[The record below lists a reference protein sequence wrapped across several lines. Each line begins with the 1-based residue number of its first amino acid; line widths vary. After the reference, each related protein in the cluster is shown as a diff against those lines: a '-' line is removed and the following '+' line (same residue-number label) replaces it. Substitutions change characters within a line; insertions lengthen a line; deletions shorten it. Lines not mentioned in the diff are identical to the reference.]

1 MPGHVRAAW
10 IRKVTAFSMARSDA
24 NAQATLNSD
33 QRDLAAMIRE
43 RITGEVDASTLR
55 RAEYS
60 SDAGNY
66 RITPEVVAFPKTTE
80 DLIAITDV
88 SRATATPLHMRG
100 AGTSIA
106 GNAIGRGIVVDT
118 SRYLNRIHEIDPVNK
133 TARIDPG
140 VIVAQLQKAAK
151 PHGLRFGPDPSTWT
165 RCTVGGM
172 IGNNAC
178 GSHSLAFGRTADN
191 IVEVDVIDG
200 MGRRFTASDDLSVV
214 PGLDEFT
221 LRHLA
226 TIRTEFGR
234 FGRQVSGY
242 ALEALLPERGHNL
255 AQLLVGS
262 EGTLGVVLGATV
274 NLVDVPN
281 SPVTIALG
289 YESMF
294 AAADDIPALLE
305 HKPGAIEGLDA
316 RLVEAVRRSHGA
328 GAVAALP
335 EGGGWLLI
343 EMPGESE
350 QDALDRAHALV
361 AASAATAANIVA
373 DPSEARPIWRVRE
386 DGVGLASRTQEGEQA
401 WPGFEDA
408 AVPPEHLGEYLRKF
422 DALTEAHGISGMP
435 YGHFGDGCI
444 HVRLA
449 IPLEHDGAALRR
461 FMLDAG
467 RLVGEFGGSISG
479 EHGDGRAR
487 SELLPLMYSDEAIAA
502 FGELKSLFD
511 PNNLLNPE
519 VLVNP
524 APLDADL
531 RRPQALPTPR
541 IRGGFSWHDDG
552 GDFTRAVHRCVG
564 MGKCRADN
572 RAAGG
577 FMCPS
582 YLATKDETHST
593 RGRARVLQEM
603 TNGRLVAEGF
613 KSKEVEESLDFCL
626 SCKACA
632 NDCPA
637 GVDVAAYKSETLYR
651 KYRGKL
657 RPINHYVL
665 GQLPRWEK
673 IMSPLAPLVNGMF
686 AIGPLRKLMLSL
698 AGVDSRRTI
707 PPIARR
713 TFQQDRK
720 RKLRAGEAVG
730 VDAPRSDRARVLVW
744 ADSFSNGFAPGIG
757 HDVVRVLDAVGLE
770 VVTPERSV
778 CCGLTWISTGQLDG
792 ARARLAKLMDEFAPL
807 VAEGVPI
814 VGVEPS
820 CTAVLRSDLL
830 ELFPEDPR
838 ARSIAENTF
847 TLAEVLTGKAPVTV
861 TTEGVLPSL
870 AGMELVVQPHC
881 HQHSVIGF
889 NADRQLLTS
898 LGAELTQLAGC
909 CGLAGNFGLEKGHY
923 EVSVAVAENSLL
935 PALREASADAVFL
948 ADGFSCRTQ
957 ADQLMGREG
966 VHLATL
972 LAERMTPDGNA
983 R

>member
-1 MPGHVRAAW
+1 MT
-10 IRKVTAFSMARSDA
+10 ISDT
-24 NAQATLNSD
+24 NASATLTSD

-43 RITGEVDASTLR
+43 RIEGEVDASTLR

-66 RITPEVVAFPKTTE
+66 RVTPEVVAFPKTTD
-80 DLIAITDV
+80 DLIAIADV
-88 SRATATPLHMRG
+88 SRATATPLHLRG

-118 SRYLNRIHEIDPVNK
+118 SRYLNRIHDIDPEAK

-140 VIVAQLQKAAK
+140 VIVAQLQRAAK

-165 RCTVGGM
+165 RCTIGGM

-191 IVEVDVIDG
+191 IVDLDVLDG
-200 MGRRFTASDDLSVV
+200 MGRRFTAADDLSVV
-214 PGLDEFT
+214 SGLDEFT

-274 NLVDVPN
+274 KLVDVPN
-281 SPVTIALG
+281 APVTIALG

-294 AAADDIPALLE
+294 AAADDIPALLQ

-328 GAVAALP
+328 ASVAALP

-343 EMPGESE
+343 EMPGASQE
-350 QDALDRAHALV
+350 DALDRAHALV
-361 AASAATAANIVA
+361 AASASISSNIVA
-373 DPSEARPIWRVRE
+373 DPVLARPIWRVRE
-386 DGVGLASRTQEGEQA
+386 DGVGLASRTQDGEQA

-408 AVPPEHLGEYLRKF
+408 AVPPERLGEYLRKF
-422 DALTEAHGISGMP
+422 DALTESHGISGMP

-449 IPLEHDGAALRR
+449 IPLEKDGAALRR

-487 SELLPLMYSDEAIAA
+487 SELLPFMYSDEAIAA
-502 FGELKSLFD
+502 FGELKALFD
-511 PNNLLNPE
+511 PNNLLNPD

-541 IRGGFSWHDDG
+541 IRGGFSWHEDG

-582 YLATKDETHST
+582 YLATRDETHST

-603 TNGRLVAEGF
+603 TNGTLITDGF
-613 KSKEVEESLDFCL
+613 KSNEVEESLDFCL

-651 KYRGKL
+651 KYKGRL
-657 RPINHYVL
+657 RPMNHYVL

-673 IMSPLAPLVNGMF
+673 FMSPLAPIVNGMF
-686 AIGPLRKLMLSL
+686 KSGWLRKLMLPL
-698 AGVDSRRTI
+698 AGVDARRTI
-707 PPIARR
+707 PPISRR
-713 TFQQDRK
+713 TFQHDRK
-720 RKLRAGEAVG
+720 RLVDSGAALAL
-730 VDAPRSDRARVLVW
+730 DAPRTDIDRVLVW
-744 ADSFSNGFAPGIG
+744 ADSFSNGFAPGVD
-757 HDVVRVLDAVGLE
+757 HDAVRVLEAVGLE

-792 ARARLAKLMDEFAPL
+792 ARARLAKLMDEFAPI
-807 VAEGVPI
+807 VEAGIPI

-830 ELFPEDPR
+830 ELFPDDPR
-838 ARSIAENTF
+838 ARKIAANTY

-861 TTEGVLPSL
+861 DTESVLPRL
-870 AGMELVVQPHC
+870 DGLELVVQPHC

-889 NADRQLLTS
+889 NADRALLTS
-898 LGAELTQLAGC
+898 LGAELTQLSGC

-935 PALREASADAVFL
+935 PALREASADAIFL

-957 ADQLMGREG
+957 ADQLAGREG

-972 LAERMTPDGNA
+972 LANRLRGTDRPEN
-983 R
+983 